1 MEFVFVLGAA
11 DPEMARIDAVLA
23 KHGCFVAYATA
34 GLGGER
40 VAPSTAYKADR
51 TTHFIEDLDGRDLI
65 FVECQVSG
73 LTPKMVIDHH
83 RPGDPGYGLPPEKF
97 WEASS
102 LGQVFSLLGLKPS
115 EEDLIVAA
123 ADHCLSHAYR
133 GRCPGVN
140 PDALRRWRTASRAA
154 FQGVSEEEIR
164 RKVGAALMTLSHLP
178 HVAVAGQMVANAIGL
193 PPIPEAPEAVAIS
206 GTALMYSM
214 PDKGTGRTKVG
225 LLGAEP
231 ETIREWMTVAHKKWG
246 LIDIYGDPA
255 RGYAGGYL
263 P

>member
-1 MEFVFVLGAA
+1 MVFILGAA
-11 DPEMARIDAVLA
+11 DPEMQRIDAVLA
-23 KHGCFVAYATA
+23 KHGCLVAYATI

-40 VAPSTAYKADR
+40 VSPSTAYKADR
-51 TTHFIEDLDGRDLI
+51 TSHYIEDLVGDVI

-102 LGQVFSLLGLKPS
+102 LGQVFSLLGLEPS

-133 GRCPGVN
+133 WRCPGVN
-140 PDALRRWRTASRAA
+140 PDALRRWRTANRAA
-154 FQGVSEEEIR
+154 FQGVSEDEIR
-164 RKVGAALMTLSHLP
+164 RKVDAALETLAHLP
-178 HVAVAGQMVANAIGL
+178 CVTIAGQTVANAIGL
-193 PPIPEAPEAVAIS
+193 PSIPEAPEAVAIS
-206 GTALMYSM
+206 GTALLYSM

-231 ETIREWMTVAHKKWG
+231 ETIREWMSIAPQKWG
-246 LIDIYGDPA
+246 LVEIYGDPA

>member
-1 MEFVFVLGAA
+1 
-11 DPEMARIDAVLA
+11 MARIEAVLRQ
-23 KHGCFVAYATA
+23 HGYTVVYATA

-40 VAPSTAYKADR
+40 VSPSTAYKADG
-51 TTHFIEDLDGRDLI
+51 TSHYLGDQAGDLI

-83 RPGDPGYGLPPEKF
+83 RPGDPGYGMLPEKF
-97 WEASS
+97 WQASS
-102 LGQVFSLLGLKPS
+102 LGQVFSLLGLEPS
-115 EEDLIVAA
+115 EEDRIVAA

-133 GRCPGVN
+133 WRCPGVN

-154 FQGVSEEEIR
+154 FQGVSEDEIR
-164 RKVGAALMTLSHLP
+164 RKVDAALETLAHLP

-193 PPIPEAPEAVAIS
+193 PSIPEAPEAVAIS
-206 GTALMYSM
+206 GTALLYSM
-214 PDKGTGRTKVG
+214 LDKGTGRTKVG

-231 ETIREWMTVAHKKWG
+231 ETIRAWMEMAPQKWG